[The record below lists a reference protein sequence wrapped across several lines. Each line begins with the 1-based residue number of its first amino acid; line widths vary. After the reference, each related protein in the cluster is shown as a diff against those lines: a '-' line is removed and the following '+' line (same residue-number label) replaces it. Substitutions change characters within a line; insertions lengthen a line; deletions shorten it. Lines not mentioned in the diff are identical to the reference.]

1 MIWTPKWLIL
11 KVFAMID
18 ELIYVVFPIRCL
30 NIYAGTV
37 IRLHFAIIGTII

>member
-1 MIWTPKWLIL
+1 
-11 KVFAMID
+11 MID

-37 IRLHFAIIGTII
+37 IRLHFAIIGTIIPEGHRSALE